1 MGDDRPRRPRTA
13 SCARKAQLAP
23 ASPTAAYTRLA
34 STHRAA
40 PPLPSSPPPLHPP
53 RAAILK
59 NRAVF
64 PDDPEKQ
71 LDTWTPRLTY
81 CLIHGLGIAF
91 AVWKINGMGL
101 LPTHLSDW
109 VSSMRPPAA
118 AEHAAASLL

>member
-1 MGDDRPRRPRTA
+1 M
-13 SCARKAQLAP
+13 AP
-23 ASPTAAYTRLA
+23 AKQVAMLCFMMWMSG
-34 STHRAA
+34 STLHLFSIMTTLSGIYQ
-40 PPLPSSPPPLHPP
+40 PLS
-53 RAAILK
+53 AILK